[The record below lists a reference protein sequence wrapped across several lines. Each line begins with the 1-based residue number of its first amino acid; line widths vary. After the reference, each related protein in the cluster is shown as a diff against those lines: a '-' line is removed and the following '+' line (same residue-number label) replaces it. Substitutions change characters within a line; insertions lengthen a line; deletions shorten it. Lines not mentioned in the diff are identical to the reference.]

1 MPQGCAHYVQGHN
14 RTIWVLLRHGSK
26 SWPIRVVDNVMQY
39 GWSEFCKM
47 HRIGNGY
54 KMILSC
60 ERKWIFDTIIFD
72 EDDNQIVYHWS
83 DEPNAYWQHLQPVQ
97 DFGFHTAMSS
107 SSSYTNNNSQYNGD
121 EKCGCGRRVVMRTS
135 LTTKNPG
142 RRFLGCINYKQRNGC
157 NFFVWIDPKTCSRGL
172 EYAKIMQAKKEALEG
187 EVEELKMKI
196 ESLERG
202 KQIMEE
208 ENEALVVKMADL
220 TEANVSLQAQIE
232 VWKTEAKKSRLFRT
246 CLRGKIIVVVVL
258 LSIIVFVIGVL
269 VSSVNHTPKK
279 KTLYL
284 YGY

>member
-1 MPQGCAHYVQGHN
+1 M
-14 RTIWVLLRHGSK
+14 WMWEES
-26 SWPIRVVDNVMQY
+26 
-39 GWSEFCKM
+39 
-47 HRIGNGY
+47 
-54 KMILSC
+54 
-60 ERKWIFDTIIFD
+60 
-72 EDDNQIVYHWS
+72 S
-83 DEPNAYWQHLQPVQ
+83 DENVT
-97 DFGFHTAMSS
+97 D
-107 SSSYTNNNSQYNGD
+107 D
-121 EKCGCGRRVVMRTS
+121 EKSR
-135 LTTKNPG
+135 K
-142 RRFLGCINYKQRNGC
+142 KQRNGC

-258 LSIIVFVIGVL
+258 LSIIVFVIDFCVELGVE
-269 VSSVNHTPKK
+269 VAPWESSLGIGVVGIVALPLPLPLAHDAADE
-279 KTLYL
+279 LD
-284 YGY
+284 G